1 MKILVDEIP
10 EKAWECLF
18 CNAYDLN
25 PQCLLPGAEG
35 TVCLLNWTQGCPYLT
50 TKENEDDD

>member
-1 MKILVDEIP
+1 MKILVDEMP
-10 EKAWECLF
+10 EKTWECLF